1 MAKTLLR
8 SGSLDDF
15 QAVGGGG
22 QTVFHSALQVRETLR
37 LRKQYALADCLAVPQ
52 LNDEG
57 DRVDWY
63 SPVAGEVIGWKAAD
77 ETQRTRALHY
87 LEGLQDSARTLS
99 KKCLQSEKTAQQ
111 LFGALLEKS
120 LQFPGENHLFL
131 VEGKP
136 VISFWGFVNLNEGA
150 REDVLDCLR
159 YVEPELP
166 EEPLIVEIPQVEE
179 TDVPAVTF
187 SEADAPLLSPQEPL
201 LHAYALPDE
210 TDEAANDE
218 PAAVKET
225 VVAEAVAMKT
235 RRSRWVWA
243 APLAA
248 AVAAVAIAVPLMIP
262 STQAESEPVLQTAAA
277 PAAEPVVVKAPE
289 MPVLVT
295 ALPLHQ
301 ASVKPEPVVKP
312 EEKPPVIAAIPKD
325 ALVMDADQMRV
336 GTTRFLNGNWRVQMD
351 INDAHSGKAPNL
363 RYQIQNNKGTARVV
377 RDGNIVCK
385 ATIFSGLHQN
395 GELMIK
401 SRGNAQCSDGA
412 RYPLPEI
419 SCKPGNSNVA
429 ICTARFDAK
438 TVVPLTF
445 KKTGA

>member
-37 LRKQYALADCLAVPQ
+37 LRKQYALVDCLAVPQ

-63 SPVAGEVIGWKAAD
+63 SPIAGEVVGWKAAD
-77 ETQRTRALHY
+77 ETLRTRALHY
-87 LEGLQDSARTLS
+87 LEGLQESARTLS

-131 VEGKP
+131 VDGKP

-150 REDVLDCLR
+150 REDALDCLR

-166 EEPLIVEIPQVEE
+166 EEPVIIELPEVEE
-179 TDVPAVTF
+179 PEVPAVTF
-187 SEADAPLLSPQEPL
+187 SEADMPLIGVNEPL
-201 LHAYALPDE
+201 INAYTLPEDDAIE
-210 TDEAANDE
+210 EEKA
-218 PAAVKET
+218 PVET
-225 VVAEAVAMKT
+225 VMAKPLAVKT
-235 RRSRWVWA
+235 RRSRWVWGV
-243 APLAA
+243 PLAA

-262 STQAESEPVLQTAAA
+262 ATQAESEPVTETVATPA
-277 PAAEPVVVKAPE
+277 PAVLKASD
-289 MPVLVT
+289 MPVLVS

-301 ASVKPEPVVKP
+301 ASIKPEPIAQQ
-312 EEKPPVIAAIPKD
+312 EEKPLVIAAIPKD
-325 ALVMDADQMRV
+325 AMVMDADQMRV
-336 GTTRFLNGNWRVQMD
+336 GTTRFLNGSWRVQMD
-351 INDAHSGKAPNL
+351 ISDAHSGKAPSL

-377 RDGNIVCK
+377 RDGSIVCK
-385 ATIFSGLHQN
+385 AAIFSGLHQN

-429 ICTARFDAK
+429 VCTARFDAK

>member
-37 LRKQYALADCLAVPQ
+37 LRKQLALADCLAIPQ

-63 SPVAGEVIGWKAAD
+63 SPVDGEIIGWKAAD
-77 ETQRTRALHY
+77 EAERTRALQY
-87 LEGLQDSARTLS
+87 LESLQESARALS
-99 KKCLQSEKTAQQ
+99 KKCLQSDKTAQQ

-131 VEGKP
+131 VAGKP
-136 VISFWGFVNLNEGA
+136 VISFWGFVNLNESA
-150 REDVLDCLR
+150 REDALDCLR
-159 YVEPELP
+159 YVEPEIIVEEEPVITEVPEVEEP
-166 EEPLIVEIPQVEE
+166 EEVL
-179 TDVPAVTF
+179 VTF
-187 SEADAPLLSPQEPL
+187 SEADAPLISANEPL
-201 LHAYALPDE
+201 INAYTLPVE
-210 TDEAANDE
+210 EAE
-218 PAAVKET
+218 EPHTPAA
-225 VVAEAVAMKT
+225 AVISVPKT
-235 RRSRWVWA
+235 RRPRWVWGL
-243 APLAA
+243 PLAA

-262 STQAESEPVLQTAAA
+262 TTQAESEPVAQVEPAPVPA
-277 PAAEPVVVKAPE
+277 PAMPKAPD
-289 MPVLVT
+289 MPMLISD
-295 ALPLHQ
+295 LPLHQ
-301 ASVKPEPVVKP
+301 ASVKPEPVVEP
-312 EEKPPVIAAIPKD
+312 EEKPVVIAVIPKD
-325 ALVMDADQMRV
+325 AMVMDADQLRA
-336 GTTRFLNGNWRVQMD
+336 GTTRFLNGTWRVQMD
-351 INDAHSGKAPNL
+351 VSDAHSGKAPSL

-377 RDGNIVCK
+377 REGSIVCK
-385 ATIFSGLHQN
+385 AAVFSGLHQN

-429 ICTARFDAK
+429 VCTARFDAK

>member
-37 LRKQYALADCLAVPQ
+37 LRKQNALVDCLAIPQ

-63 SPVAGEVIGWKAAD
+63 SPIDGTAMSWKAAD
-77 ETQRTRALHY
+77 ETSRTRALHY
-87 LEGLQDSARTLS
+87 LEGLQESARTLS
-99 KKCLQSEKTAQQ
+99 KKCLQSDKTAQQ
-111 LFGALLEKS
+111 LFGALLDKS

-131 VEGKP
+131 VDGKP

-150 REDVLDCLR
+150 REDVFDCLR
-159 YVEPELP
+159 YVEPEQPQAPTIDEVPLVEDP
-166 EEPLIVEIPQVEE
+166 E
-179 TDVPAVTF
+179 PAVVTF
-187 SEADAPLLSPQEPL
+187 SEADAPLISANEPL
-201 LHAYALPDE
+201 MTAYTLPVE
-210 TDEAANDE
+210 KPEE
-218 PAAVKET
+218 PQAPAEPMIPMIPMT
-225 VVAEAVAMKT
+225 VART
-235 RRSRWVWA
+235 RRPRWLWGL
-243 APLAA
+243 PIAA
-248 AVAAVAIAVPLMIP
+248 AVAAVAIAVPMMIP
-262 STQAESEPVLQTAAA
+262 TTQAESEPVVQTADA
-277 PAAEPVVVKAPE
+277 PALPQTPA
-289 MPVLVT
+289 MPVLIT
-295 ALPLHQ
+295 DLPLHQ
-301 ASVKPEPVVKP
+301 ASVKAEPVVKE
-312 EEKPPVIAAIPKD
+312 EEKPVVIAVIPKD
-325 ALVMDADQMRV
+325 VLVMDADQMRA
-336 GTTRFLNGNWRVQMD
+336 GTTRFLNGNWRAQMD
-351 INDAHSGKAPNL
+351 ISDAHTGKAPSL
-363 RYQIQNNKGTARVV
+363 RYQIQNNKGAV
-377 RDGNIVCK
+377 RLVREGNIVCK
-385 ATIFSGLHQN
+385 AAVFSGLHQN

-429 ICTARFDAK
+429 VCTARFDAR

>member
-37 LRKQYALADCLAVPQ
+37 LRKQYALVDCLAVPQ

-63 SPVAGEVIGWKAAD
+63 SPIAGEVVGWKAAD
-77 ETQRTRALHY
+77 ETLRTRALHY
-87 LEGLQDSARTLS
+87 LEGLQESARTLS

-131 VEGKP
+131 VDGKP

-150 REDVLDCLR
+150 REDALDCLR

-166 EEPLIVEIPQVEE
+166 EEPVIIELPEVEE
-179 TDVPAVTF
+179 PEIPAVTF
-187 SEADAPLLSPQEPL
+187 SEADMPLIGTNEPL
-201 LHAYALPDE
+201 INAYTLPQDDAIE
-210 TDEAANDE
+210 EEKA
-218 PAAVKET
+218 PAET
-225 VVAEAVAMKT
+225 VIAQPLAVKT
-235 RRSRWVWA
+235 RRSRWVWG

-262 STQAESEPVLQTAAA
+262 ATQAESEPVTETVAT
-277 PAAEPVVVKAPE
+277 PAPVVLKAPE
-289 MPVLVT
+289 MPVLVS

-301 ASVKPEPVVKP
+301 ASIKPEPIAQP
-312 EEKPPVIAAIPKD
+312 EEKPLVIAAIPKD
-325 ALVMDADQMRV
+325 AMVMDADQMRV
-336 GTTRFLNGNWRVQMD
+336 GTTRFLNGSWRVQMD
-351 INDAHSGKAPNL
+351 ISDAHSGKAPSL

-385 ATIFSGLHQN
+385 AAIFSGLHQN

-429 ICTARFDAK
+429 VCTARFDAK

>member
-37 LRKQYALADCLAVPQ
+37 LRKQYALVDCLAVPQ

-63 SPVAGEVIGWKAAD
+63 SPIAGEVVGWKAAD
-77 ETQRTRALHY
+77 ETLRTRALHY
-87 LEGLQDSARTLS
+87 LEGLQESARTLS

-131 VEGKP
+131 VDGKP

-150 REDVLDCLR
+150 REDALDCLR

-166 EEPLIVEIPQVEE
+166 EEPVIIELPEVEE
-179 TDVPAVTF
+179 PEVPAVTF
-187 SEADAPLLSPQEPL
+187 SEADMPLIGTNEPL
-201 LHAYALPDE
+201 INAYTLPEDDAIE
-210 TDEAANDE
+210 EEKA
-218 PAAVKET
+218 PVET
-225 VVAEAVAMKT
+225 VMAKPLAVKT
-235 RRSRWVWA
+235 RRSRWVWGV
-243 APLAA
+243 PLAA

-262 STQAESEPVLQTAAA
+262 ATQAESEPVTETVAT
-277 PAAEPVVVKAPE
+277 PAPVVLKAPD
-289 MPVLVT
+289 MPVLVS

-301 ASVKPEPVVKP
+301 ASIKPEPIAQQ
-312 EEKPPVIAAIPKD
+312 EEKPLVIAAIPKD
-325 ALVMDADQMRV
+325 AMVMDADQMRV
-336 GTTRFLNGNWRVQMD
+336 GTTRFLNGSWRVQMD
-351 INDAHSGKAPNL
+351 ISDAHSGKAPNL

-377 RDGNIVCK
+377 RDGSIVCK
-385 ATIFSGLHQN
+385 AAIFSGLHQN

-429 ICTARFDAK
+429 VCTARFDAK

>member
-37 LRKQYALADCLAVPQ
+37 LRKQNALVDCLAIPQ

-63 SPVAGEVIGWKAAD
+63 SPIDGTAMSWKAAD
-77 ETQRTRALHY
+77 ETSRTRALHY
-87 LEGLQDSARTLS
+87 LEGLQESARTLS
-99 KKCLQSEKTAQQ
+99 KKCLQSDKTAQQ
-111 LFGALLEKS
+111 LFGALLDKS

-131 VEGKP
+131 VDGKP

-150 REDVLDCLR
+150 REDVFDCLR
-159 YVEPELP
+159 YVEPEQPQAPTIDEVPLVEDP
-166 EEPLIVEIPQVEE
+166 E
-179 TDVPAVTF
+179 PAVVTF
-187 SEADAPLLSPQEPL
+187 SEADAPLISANEPL
-201 LHAYALPDE
+201 MTAYTLPVE
-210 TDEAANDE
+210 KPEE
-218 PAAVKET
+218 PQAPAEPMIPMT
-225 VVAEAVAMKT
+225 VART
-235 RRSRWVWA
+235 RRPRWLWGL
-243 APLAA
+243 PIAA
-248 AVAAVAIAVPLMIP
+248 AVAAVAIAVPMMIP
-262 STQAESEPVLQTAAA
+262 TTQAESEPVVQTADAPTLPQA
-277 PAAEPVVVKAPE
+277 PA
-289 MPVLVT
+289 MPVLIT
-295 ALPLHQ
+295 DLPLHQ
-301 ASVKPEPVVKP
+301 ASVKAEPVVKE
-312 EEKPPVIAAIPKD
+312 EEKPVVIAVIPKD
-325 ALVMDADQMRV
+325 ALVMDADQMRA
-336 GTTRFLNGNWRVQMD
+336 GTTRFLNGNWRAQMD
-351 INDAHSGKAPNL
+351 ISDAHTGKAPSL
-363 RYQIQNNKGTARVV
+363 RYQIQNNKGAV
-377 RDGNIVCK
+377 RLVREGNIVCK
-385 ATIFSGLHQN
+385 AAVFSGLHQN

-429 ICTARFDAK
+429 VCTARFDAR

>member
-37 LRKQYALADCLAVPQ
+37 LRKQNALVDCLAIPQ

-63 SPVAGEVIGWKAAD
+63 SPIDGTAMSWKAAD
-77 ETQRTRALHY
+77 ETSRTRALHY
-87 LEGLQDSARTLS
+87 LEGLQESARTLS
-99 KKCLQSEKTAQQ
+99 KKCLQSDKTAQQ
-111 LFGALLEKS
+111 LFGALLDKS

-131 VEGKP
+131 VDGKP

-150 REDVLDCLR
+150 REDVFDCLR
-159 YVEPELP
+159 YVEPEQPQAPTIDEVPLV
-166 EEPLIVEIPQVEE
+166 EEPE
-179 TDVPAVTF
+179 PAVVTF
-187 SEADAPLLSPQEPL
+187 SEADAPLISANEPL
-201 LHAYALPDE
+201 INAYTLPVE
-210 TDEAANDE
+210 E
-218 PAAVKET
+218 PEEPQAPAEPMIPMT
-225 VVAEAVAMKT
+225 VART
-235 RRSRWVWA
+235 RRPRWLWGL
-243 APLAA
+243 PIAA
-248 AVAAVAIAVPLMIP
+248 AVAAVAIAVPMMIP
-262 STQAESEPVLQTAAA
+262 TTQAESEPIVQTTDA
-277 PAAEPVVVKAPE
+277 PALPQAPA
-289 MPVLVT
+289 MPVLIT
-295 ALPLHQ
+295 DLPLHQ
-301 ASVKPEPVVKP
+301 ASVKAEPVVKE
-312 EEKPPVIAAIPKD
+312 EEKPVVIAVIPKD
-325 ALVMDADQMRV
+325 ALVMDADQMRA
-336 GTTRFLNGNWRVQMD
+336 GTTRFLNGNWRAQMD
-351 INDAHSGKAPNL
+351 ISDAHTGKAPSL
-363 RYQIQNNKGTARVV
+363 RYQIQNNKGAV
-377 RDGNIVCK
+377 RLVREGNIVCK
-385 ATIFSGLHQN
+385 AAVFSGLHQN

-429 ICTARFDAK
+429 VCTARFDAR

>member
-37 LRKQYALADCLAVPQ
+37 LRKQYALVDCLAVPQ

-63 SPVAGEVIGWKAAD
+63 SPIAGEVVGWKAAD
-77 ETQRTRALHY
+77 ETLRTRALHY
-87 LEGLQDSARTLS
+87 LEGLQESARTLS

-131 VEGKP
+131 VDGKP

-150 REDVLDCLR
+150 REDALDCLR

-166 EEPLIVEIPQVEE
+166 EEPVIIELPEVEE
-179 TDVPAVTF
+179 PETPAVTF
-187 SEADAPLLSPQEPL
+187 SEADMPLIGVNEPL
-201 LHAYALPDE
+201 INAYTLPADDAIE
-210 TDEAANDE
+210 EEKA
-218 PAAVKET
+218 PVET
-225 VVAEAVAMKT
+225 VMAKPLAVKT
-235 RRSRWVWA
+235 RRSRWVWGV
-243 APLAA
+243 PLAA

-262 STQAESEPVLQTAAA
+262 ATQAESEPVTETVAT
-277 PAAEPVVVKAPE
+277 PAPVVLKAPD
-289 MPVLVT
+289 MPVLVS

-301 ASVKPEPVVKP
+301 ASIKPEPIAQQ
-312 EEKPPVIAAIPKD
+312 EEKPLVIAAIPKD
-325 ALVMDADQMRV
+325 AMVMDADQMRV
-336 GTTRFLNGNWRVQMD
+336 GTTRFLNGSWRVQMD
-351 INDAHSGKAPNL
+351 ISDAHSGKAPSL

-377 RDGNIVCK
+377 RDGSIVCK
-385 ATIFSGLHQN
+385 AAIFSGLHQN

-429 ICTARFDAK
+429 VCTARFDAK

>member
-37 LRKQYALADCLAVPQ
+37 LRKQYTLADCLAIPQ

-63 SPVAGEVIGWKAAD
+63 SPVAGDVIGWKAAD

-87 LEGLQDSARTLS
+87 LEGLQESARTLS

-120 LQFPGENHLFL
+120 LQFPGENHIFL
-131 VEGKP
+131 VDGKP
-136 VISFWGFVNLNEGA
+136 VMSFWGFVNLNEGA
-150 REDVLDCLR
+150 REDTLDCLR

-166 EEPLIVEIPQVEE
+166 EEPVISEIPEVDAPE
-179 TDVPAVTF
+179 VPAVTF
-187 SEADAPLLSPQEPL
+187 SEADAPLLSANEPL
-201 LHAYALPDE
+201 INAYTLPDE
-210 TDEAANDE
+210 SQDAKPAPVEA
-218 PAAVKET
+218 VVVET
-225 VVAEAVAMKT
+225 VAPKA

-248 AVAAVAIAVPLMIP
+248 AVAAVAVAVPLMIP
-262 STQAESEPVLQTAAA
+262 ASQAESEPVIESVSTS
-277 PAAEPVVVKAPE
+277 EPVVLKAPD
-289 MPVLVT
+289 MPVLLT

-301 ASVKPEPVVKP
+301 ASVKAEPVAQP

-336 GTTRFLNGNWRVQMD
+336 GTTRFLNGSWRVQMD
-351 INDAHSGKAPNL
+351 ISDAHSGKAPNL

-385 ATIFSGLHQN
+385 AAVFSGLHQN

-419 SCKPGNSNVA
+419 SCKLGNSNVA
-429 ICTARFDAK
+429 VCTARFDAK

>member
-37 LRKQYALADCLAVPQ
+37 LRKQNALVDCLAIPQ

-63 SPVAGEVIGWKAAD
+63 SPIDGAAMSWKAAD
-77 ETQRTRALHY
+77 ETSRTRALHY
-87 LEGLQDSARTLS
+87 LEGLQESARTLS
-99 KKCLQSEKTAQQ
+99 KKCLQSDKTAQQ
-111 LFGALLEKS
+111 LFGALLDKS

-131 VEGKP
+131 VDGKP

-150 REDVLDCLR
+150 REDVFDCLR
-159 YVEPELP
+159 YVEPEQPQAPTIDEVPLV
-166 EEPLIVEIPQVEE
+166 EEPE
-179 TDVPAVTF
+179 PAVVTF
-187 SEADAPLLSPQEPL
+187 SEADAPLISANEPL
-201 LHAYALPDE
+201 INAYTLPVE
-210 TDEAANDE
+210 E
-218 PAAVKET
+218 PEEPQAPAEPMIPMT
-225 VVAEAVAMKT
+225 VART
-235 RRSRWVWA
+235 RRPRWLWGL
-243 APLAA
+243 PIAA
-248 AVAAVAIAVPLMIP
+248 AVAAVAIAVPMMIP
-262 STQAESEPVLQTAAA
+262 TTQAESEPVVQTADA
-277 PAAEPVVVKAPE
+277 PALPQTPA
-289 MPVLVT
+289 MPVLIT
-295 ALPLHQ
+295 DLPLHQ
-301 ASVKPEPVVKP
+301 ASVKAEPVVKE
-312 EEKPPVIAAIPKD
+312 EEKPVVIAVIPKD
-325 ALVMDADQMRV
+325 ALVMDADQMRA
-336 GTTRFLNGNWRVQMD
+336 GTTRFLNGNWRAQMD
-351 INDAHSGKAPNL
+351 ISDAHTGKAPSL
-363 RYQIQNNKGTARVV
+363 RYQIQNNKGAV
-377 RDGNIVCK
+377 RLVREGNIVCK
-385 ATIFSGLHQN
+385 AAVFSGLHQN

-429 ICTARFDAK
+429 VCTARFDAR

>member
-37 LRKQYALADCLAVPQ
+37 LRKQYALVDCLAVPQ

-63 SPVAGEVIGWKAAD
+63 SPIAGEVVGWKAAD
-77 ETQRTRALHY
+77 ETLRTRALHY
-87 LEGLQDSARTLS
+87 LEGLQESARTLS

-131 VEGKP
+131 VDGKP

-150 REDVLDCLR
+150 REDALDCLR

-166 EEPLIVEIPQVEE
+166 EEPVIIELPEVEE
-179 TDVPAVTF
+179 PETPAVTF
-187 SEADAPLLSPQEPL
+187 SEADMPLIGTNEPL
-201 LHAYALPDE
+201 INAYTLPEDDAIE
-210 TDEAANDE
+210 EEKA
-218 PAAVKET
+218 PAET
-225 VVAEAVAMKT
+225 VIAQPLAVKT
-235 RRSRWVWA
+235 RRSRWVWG

-262 STQAESEPVLQTAAA
+262 ATQAESEPVTETVAT
-277 PAAEPVVVKAPE
+277 PAPVVLKAPD
-289 MPVLVT
+289 MPVLVS

-301 ASVKPEPVVKP
+301 ASIKPEPIAQQ
-312 EEKPPVIAAIPKD
+312 EEKPLVIAAIPKD
-325 ALVMDADQMRV
+325 AMVMDADQMRV
-336 GTTRFLNGNWRVQMD
+336 GTTRFLNGSWRVQMD
-351 INDAHSGKAPNL
+351 ISDAHSGKAPSL

-377 RDGNIVCK
+377 RDGSIVCK
-385 ATIFSGLHQN
+385 AAIFSGLHQN

-429 ICTARFDAK
+429 VCTARFDAK

>member
-1 MAKTLLR
+1 VAKTLLR

-37 LRKQYALADCLAVPQ
+37 LRKQYALVDCLAVPQ

-63 SPVAGEVIGWKAAD
+63 SPIAGEVVGWKAAD
-77 ETQRTRALHY
+77 ETLRTRALHY
-87 LEGLQDSARTLS
+87 LEGLQESARTLS

-131 VEGKP
+131 VDGKP

-150 REDVLDCLR
+150 REDALDCLR

-166 EEPLIVEIPQVEE
+166 EEPVIIELPEVEE
-179 TDVPAVTF
+179 PEVPAVTF
-187 SEADAPLLSPQEPL
+187 SEADMPLIGVNEPL
-201 LHAYALPDE
+201 INAYTLPADDAIE
-210 TDEAANDE
+210 EEKA
-218 PAAVKET
+218 PVET
-225 VVAEAVAMKT
+225 VMAKPLAVKT
-235 RRSRWVWA
+235 RRSRWVWGV
-243 APLAA
+243 PLAA

-262 STQAESEPVLQTAAA
+262 ATQAESEPVTETVAT
-277 PAAEPVVVKAPE
+277 PAPVVLKAPD
-289 MPVLVT
+289 MPVLVS

-301 ASVKPEPVVKP
+301 ASIKPEPIAQQ
-312 EEKPPVIAAIPKD
+312 EEKPLVIAAIPKD
-325 ALVMDADQMRV
+325 AMVMDADQMRV
-336 GTTRFLNGNWRVQMD
+336 GTTRFLNGSWRVQMD
-351 INDAHSGKAPNL
+351 ISDAHSGKAPSL

-377 RDGNIVCK
+377 RDGSIVCK
-385 ATIFSGLHQN
+385 AAIFSGLHQN

-429 ICTARFDAK
+429 VCTARFDAK

>member
-37 LRKQYALADCLAVPQ
+37 LRKQNALVDCLAIPQ

-63 SPVAGEVIGWKAAD
+63 SPIDGTAMSWKAAD
-77 ETQRTRALHY
+77 ETSRTRALHY
-87 LEGLQDSARTLS
+87 LEGLQESARTLS
-99 KKCLQSEKTAQQ
+99 KKCLQSDKTAQQ
-111 LFGALLEKS
+111 LFGALLDKS

-131 VEGKP
+131 VDGKP

-150 REDVLDCLR
+150 REDVFDCLR
-159 YVEPELP
+159 YVEPEQPQAPTIDEVPLV
-166 EEPLIVEIPQVEE
+166 EEPE
-179 TDVPAVTF
+179 PAVVTF
-187 SEADAPLLSPQEPL
+187 SEADAPLISANEPL
-201 LHAYALPDE
+201 INAYTLPVE
-210 TDEAANDE
+210 E
-218 PAAVKET
+218 PEEPQVPAEPMIPMT
-225 VVAEAVAMKT
+225 VART
-235 RRSRWVWA
+235 RRPRWLWGL
-243 APLAA
+243 PIAA
-248 AVAAVAIAVPLMIP
+248 AVAAVAIAVPMMIP
-262 STQAESEPVLQTAAA
+262 TTQAESEPVVQTADA
-277 PAAEPVVVKAPE
+277 PALPQAPA
-289 MPVLVT
+289 MPVLIT
-295 ALPLHQ
+295 DLPLHQ
-301 ASVKPEPVVKP
+301 ASVKAEPVVKE
-312 EEKPPVIAAIPKD
+312 EEKPVVIAVIPKD
-325 ALVMDADQMRV
+325 ALVMDADQMRA
-336 GTTRFLNGNWRVQMD
+336 GTTRFLNGNWRAQMD
-351 INDAHSGKAPNL
+351 ISDAHTGKAPSL
-363 RYQIQNNKGTARVV
+363 RYQIQNNKGAV
-377 RDGNIVCK
+377 RLVREGNIVCK
-385 ATIFSGLHQN
+385 AAVFSGLHQN

-429 ICTARFDAK
+429 VCTARFDAR

>member
-37 LRKQYALADCLAVPQ
+37 LRKQYALVDCLAVPQ

-63 SPVAGEVIGWKAAD
+63 SPIAGEVVGWKAAD
-77 ETQRTRALHY
+77 ETLRTRALHY
-87 LEGLQDSARTLS
+87 LEGLQESARTLS

-131 VEGKP
+131 VDGKP

-150 REDVLDCLR
+150 REDALDCLR

-166 EEPLIVEIPQVEE
+166 EEPVIIELPEVEE
-179 TDVPAVTF
+179 PETPAVTF
-187 SEADAPLLSPQEPL
+187 SEADMPLIGTNEPL
-201 LHAYALPDE
+201 INAYTLPEDDAIE
-210 TDEAANDE
+210 EEKA
-218 PAAVKET
+218 PAET
-225 VVAEAVAMKT
+225 VIAQPLAVKT
-235 RRSRWVWA
+235 RRSRWVWG

-262 STQAESEPVLQTAAA
+262 ATQAESEPVTETVATPA
-277 PAAEPVVVKAPE
+277 PAVLKASD
-289 MPVLVT
+289 MPVLVS

-301 ASVKPEPVVKP
+301 ASIKPEPIAQQ
-312 EEKPPVIAAIPKD
+312 EEKPLVIAAIPKD
-325 ALVMDADQMRV
+325 AMVMDADQMRV
-336 GTTRFLNGNWRVQMD
+336 GTTRFLNGSWRVQMD
-351 INDAHSGKAPNL
+351 ISDAHSGKAPSL

-377 RDGNIVCK
+377 RDGSIVCK
-385 ATIFSGLHQN
+385 AAIFSGLHQN

-429 ICTARFDAK
+429 VCTARFDAK

>member
-37 LRKQYALADCLAVPQ
+37 LRKQYALVDCLAVPQ

-63 SPVAGEVIGWKAAD
+63 SPIAGEVVGWKAAD
-77 ETQRTRALHY
+77 ETLRTRALHY
-87 LEGLQDSARTLS
+87 LEGLQESARTLS

-131 VEGKP
+131 IDGKP

-150 REDVLDCLR
+150 REDALDCLR

-166 EEPLIVEIPQVEE
+166 EEPVIIELPEVEE
-179 TDVPAVTF
+179 PEVPAVTF
-187 SEADAPLLSPQEPL
+187 SEADMPLIGTNEPL
-201 LHAYALPDE
+201 INAYTLPEDDAIE
-210 TDEAANDE
+210 EEKA
-218 PAAVKET
+218 PVET
-225 VVAEAVAMKT
+225 VMAKPLAVKT
-235 RRSRWVWA
+235 RRSRWVWGV
-243 APLAA
+243 PLAA

-262 STQAESEPVLQTAAA
+262 ATQAESEPVTETVAT
-277 PAAEPVVVKAPE
+277 PAPVVLKAPD
-289 MPVLVT
+289 MPVLVS

-301 ASVKPEPVVKP
+301 ASIKPEPIAQQ
-312 EEKPPVIAAIPKD
+312 EEKPLVIAAIPKD
-325 ALVMDADQMRV
+325 AMVMDADQMRV
-336 GTTRFLNGNWRVQMD
+336 GTTRFLNGSWRVQMD
-351 INDAHSGKAPNL
+351 ISDAHSGKAPSL

-377 RDGNIVCK
+377 RDGSIVCK
-385 ATIFSGLHQN
+385 AAIFSGLHQN

-429 ICTARFDAK
+429 VCTARFDAK

>member
-37 LRKQYALADCLAVPQ
+37 LRKQYALVDCLAVPQ

-63 SPVAGEVIGWKAAD
+63 SPIAGEVVGWKAAD
-77 ETQRTRALHY
+77 ETLRTRALHY
-87 LEGLQDSARTLS
+87 LEGLQESARTLS

-131 VEGKP
+131 VDGKP

-150 REDVLDCLR
+150 REDALDCLR

-166 EEPLIVEIPQVEE
+166 EEPVIIELPEVEE
-179 TDVPAVTF
+179 PEVPAVTF
-187 SEADAPLLSPQEPL
+187 SEADVPLLGANEPL
-201 LHAYALPDE
+201 INAYTQPLDDAIE
-210 TDEAANDE
+210 EEKA
-218 PAAVKET
+218 PAET
-225 VVAEAVAMKT
+225 VIAQPLAVKT
-235 RRSRWVWA
+235 RRPRWVWG

-262 STQAESEPVLQTAAA
+262 TTQAESEPVTETVATPA
-277 PAAEPVVVKAPE
+277 PIVLKAPE
-289 MPVLVT
+289 MPVLVS

-301 ASVKPEPVVKP
+301 ASIKPEPIAQP
-312 EEKPPVIAAIPKD
+312 EEKPLVIAAIPKD
-325 ALVMDADQMRV
+325 AMVMDADQMRV
-336 GTTRFLNGNWRVQMD
+336 GTTRFLNGSWRVQMD
-351 INDAHSGKAPNL
+351 ISDAHSGKAPSL

-385 ATIFSGLHQN
+385 AAIFSGLHQN

-429 ICTARFDAK
+429 VCTARFDAK

>member
-37 LRKQYALADCLAVPQ
+37 LRKQLALADCLAIPQ

-63 SPVAGEVIGWKAAD
+63 SPVDGEIIGWKAAD

-87 LEGLQDSARTLS
+87 LEGLQESARALS

-131 VEGKP
+131 VDGKP

-150 REDVLDCLR
+150 REDALDCLR
-159 YVEPELP
+159 YVEPEIIE
-166 EEPLIVEIPQVEE
+166 EEPVIDEVPEVEE
-179 TDVPAVTF
+179 PEPAIVTF
-187 SEADAPLLSPQEPL
+187 SEADAPLISANEPL
-201 LHAYALPDE
+201 INAYTLPVE
-210 TDEAANDE
+210 EAEDPPQA
-218 PAAVKET
+218 PAPVTAAVAPK
-225 VVAEAVAMKT
+225 A
-235 RRSRWVWA
+235 RRPRWVWGL
-243 APLAA
+243 PLAA

-262 STQAESEPVLQTAAA
+262 STQAESEPVTQAA
-277 PAAEPVVVKAPE
+277 PAPAPVVLKGPA
-289 MPVLVT
+289 MPVLISD
-295 ALPLHQ
+295 LPLHQ
-301 ASVKPEPVVKP
+301 ASVKVEPVVET
-312 EEKPPVIAAIPKD
+312 EEKPVVIAVIPKD
-325 ALVMDADQMRV
+325 AMVMDADQLRA
-336 GTTRFLNGNWRVQMD
+336 GTTRFLNGTWRAQMD
-351 INDAHSGKAPNL
+351 VSDAHSGKAPSL

-377 RDGNIVCK
+377 REGSIVCK
-385 ATIFSGLHQN
+385 AAVFSGLHQN

-429 ICTARFDAK
+429 VCTARFDAK

>member
-37 LRKQYALADCLAVPQ
+37 LRKQNALVDCLAIPQ
-52 LNDEG
+52 LNDDG

-63 SPVAGEVIGWKAAD
+63 SPIEGTAMSWKAAD
-77 ETQRTRALHY
+77 ETSRTRALHY
-87 LEGLQDSARTLS
+87 LEGLQESARTLS
-99 KKCLQSEKTAQQ
+99 KKCLQSDKTAQQ

-131 VEGKP
+131 VDGKP

-150 REDVLDCLR
+150 REDVFDCLR
-159 YVEPELP
+159 YVEPEPPEAPTIDEVPLV
-166 EEPLIVEIPQVEE
+166 EEPE
-179 TDVPAVTF
+179 PAVVTF
-187 SEADAPLLSPQEPL
+187 SEADAPLISVNEPL
-201 LHAYALPDE
+201 INAYTLPVE
-210 TDEAANDE
+210 E
-218 PAAVKET
+218 PEEPQAPAEPMIPMT
-225 VVAEAVAMKT
+225 VTKT
-235 RRSRWVWA
+235 RRPRWLWGLPIA
-243 APLAA
+243 AT
-248 AVAAVAIAVPLMIP
+248 VAAVAVAVPMMIP
-262 STQAESEPVLQTAAA
+262 TTQAESEPVAQTADA
-277 PAAEPVVVKAPE
+277 PALPQAPA
-289 MPVLVT
+289 MPVLIT
-295 ALPLHQ
+295 DLPLHQ
-301 ASVKPEPVVKP
+301 ASVKAEPVVKE
-312 EEKPPVIAAIPKD
+312 EEKPVVIAVIPKD
-325 ALVMDADQMRV
+325 ALVMDADQMRA
-336 GTTRFLNGNWRVQMD
+336 GTTRFLNGNWRAQMD
-351 INDAHSGKAPNL
+351 ISDAHTGKAPSL
-363 RYQIQNNKGTARVV
+363 RYQIQNNKGAV
-377 RDGNIVCK
+377 RLVREGNIVCK
-385 ATIFSGLHQN
+385 AAVFSGLHQN

-429 ICTARFDAK
+429 VCTARFDAR

>member
-37 LRKQYALADCLAVPQ
+37 LRKQYALVDCLAVPQ

-63 SPVAGEVIGWKAAD
+63 SPIAGEVVGWKAAD
-77 ETQRTRALHY
+77 ETLRTRALHY
-87 LEGLQDSARTLS
+87 LEGLQESARTLS

-131 VEGKP
+131 IDGKP

-150 REDVLDCLR
+150 REDALDCLR

-166 EEPLIVEIPQVEE
+166 EEPVIIELPEVEE
-179 TDVPAVTF
+179 PEVPAVTF
-187 SEADAPLLSPQEPL
+187 SEADMPLIGANEPL
-201 LHAYALPDE
+201 INAYTLPEDDAIE
-210 TDEAANDE
+210 EEKA
-218 PAAVKET
+218 PVET
-225 VVAEAVAMKT
+225 VMAKPLAVKT
-235 RRSRWVWA
+235 RRSRWVWGV
-243 APLAA
+243 PLAA

-262 STQAESEPVLQTAAA
+262 ATQAESEPVTETVAT
-277 PAAEPVVVKAPE
+277 PAPVVLKAPD
-289 MPVLVT
+289 MPVLVS

-301 ASVKPEPVVKP
+301 ASIKPEPIAQQ
-312 EEKPPVIAAIPKD
+312 EEKPLVIAAIPKD
-325 ALVMDADQMRV
+325 AMVMDADQMRV
-336 GTTRFLNGNWRVQMD
+336 GTTRFLNGSWRVQMD
-351 INDAHSGKAPNL
+351 ISDAHSGKAPSL

-377 RDGNIVCK
+377 RDGSIVCK
-385 ATIFSGLHQN
+385 AAIFSGLHQN

-429 ICTARFDAK
+429 VCTARFDAK

>member
-37 LRKQYALADCLAVPQ
+37 LRKQYALVDCLAVPQ

-63 SPVAGEVIGWKAAD
+63 SPIAGEVVGWKAAD
-77 ETQRTRALHY
+77 ETLRTRALHY
-87 LEGLQDSARTLS
+87 LEGLQESARTLS

-131 VEGKP
+131 VDGKP

-150 REDVLDCLR
+150 REDALDCLR

-166 EEPLIVEIPQVEE
+166 EEPVIIELPEVEE
-179 TDVPAVTF
+179 PETPAVTF
-187 SEADAPLLSPQEPL
+187 SEADMPLIGTNEPL
-201 LHAYALPDE
+201 INAYTLPEDDAIE
-210 TDEAANDE
+210 EEKA
-218 PAAVKET
+218 PVET
-225 VVAEAVAMKT
+225 VMAKPLAVKT
-235 RRSRWVWA
+235 RRSRWVWGV
-243 APLAA
+243 PLAA

-262 STQAESEPVLQTAAA
+262 TTQAESEPVTETVAT
-277 PAAEPVVVKAPE
+277 PAPVVLKAPD
-289 MPVLVT
+289 MPVLVS

-301 ASVKPEPVVKP
+301 ASIKPEPIAQQ
-312 EEKPPVIAAIPKD
+312 EEKPLVIAAIPKD
-325 ALVMDADQMRV
+325 AMVMDADQMRV
-336 GTTRFLNGNWRVQMD
+336 GTTRFLNGSWRVQMD
-351 INDAHSGKAPNL
+351 ISDAHSGKAPSL

-377 RDGNIVCK
+377 RDGSIVCK
-385 ATIFSGLHQN
+385 AAIFSGLHQN

-429 ICTARFDAK
+429 VCTARFDAK

>member
-37 LRKQYALADCLAVPQ
+37 LRKQNALVDCLAIPQ

-63 SPVAGEVIGWKAAD
+63 SPIDGTAMSWKAAD
-77 ETQRTRALHY
+77 ETSRTRALHY
-87 LEGLQDSARTLS
+87 LEGLQESARTLS
-99 KKCLQSEKTAQQ
+99 KKCLQSDKTAQQ
-111 LFGALLEKS
+111 LFGALLDKS

-131 VEGKP
+131 VDGKP

-150 REDVLDCLR
+150 REDVFDCLR
-159 YVEPELP
+159 YVEPEQPQAPTIDEVPLV
-166 EEPLIVEIPQVEE
+166 EEPEPTV
-179 TDVPAVTF
+179 VTF
-187 SEADAPLLSPQEPL
+187 SEADAPLISANEPL
-201 LHAYALPDE
+201 MTAYTLPVE
-210 TDEAANDE
+210 E
-218 PAAVKET
+218 PEEPQAPAEPMIPMT
-225 VVAEAVAMKT
+225 VART
-235 RRSRWVWA
+235 RRPRWLWGL
-243 APLAA
+243 PIAA
-248 AVAAVAIAVPLMIP
+248 AVAAVAIAVPMMIP
-262 STQAESEPVLQTAAA
+262 TTQAESEPVVQTADA
-277 PAAEPVVVKAPE
+277 PALPQTPA
-289 MPVLVT
+289 MPVLIT
-295 ALPLHQ
+295 DLPLHQ
-301 ASVKPEPVVKP
+301 ASVKAEPVVKE
-312 EEKPPVIAAIPKD
+312 EEKPVVIAVIPKD
-325 ALVMDADQMRV
+325 VLVMDADQMRA
-336 GTTRFLNGNWRVQMD
+336 GTTRFLNGNWRAQMD
-351 INDAHSGKAPNL
+351 ISDAHTGKAPSL
-363 RYQIQNNKGTARVV
+363 RYQIQNNKGAV
-377 RDGNIVCK
+377 RLVREGNIVCK
-385 ATIFSGLHQN
+385 AAVFSGLHQN

-429 ICTARFDAK
+429 VCTARFDAR

>member
-37 LRKQYALADCLAVPQ
+37 LRKQYALVDCLAVPQ

-63 SPVAGEVIGWKAAD
+63 SPIAGEVVGWKAAD
-77 ETQRTRALHY
+77 ETLRTRALHY
-87 LEGLQDSARTLS
+87 LEGLQESARTLS

-131 VEGKP
+131 VDGKP

-150 REDVLDCLR
+150 REDALDCLR

-166 EEPLIVEIPQVEE
+166 EEPVIIELPEVEE
-179 TDVPAVTF
+179 PEVPAVTF
-187 SEADAPLLSPQEPL
+187 SEADMPLIGVNEPL
-201 LHAYALPDE
+201 INAYTLPADDAIE
-210 TDEAANDE
+210 EEKA
-218 PAAVKET
+218 PVET
-225 VVAEAVAMKT
+225 VMAKPLAVKT
-235 RRSRWVWA
+235 RRSRWVWGV
-243 APLAA
+243 PLAA

-262 STQAESEPVLQTAAA
+262 ATQAESEPVTETVATPA
-277 PAAEPVVVKAPE
+277 PAVLKASD
-289 MPVLVT
+289 MPVLVS

-301 ASVKPEPVVKP
+301 ASIKPEPIAQQ
-312 EEKPPVIAAIPKD
+312 EEKPLVIAAIPKD
-325 ALVMDADQMRV
+325 AMVMDADQMRV
-336 GTTRFLNGNWRVQMD
+336 GTTRFLNGSWRVQMD
-351 INDAHSGKAPNL
+351 ISDAHSGKAPSL

-377 RDGNIVCK
+377 RDGSIVCK
-385 ATIFSGLHQN
+385 AAIFSGLHQN

-429 ICTARFDAK
+429 VCTARFDAK

>member
-37 LRKQYALADCLAVPQ
+37 LRKQNALVDCLAIPQ

-63 SPVAGEVIGWKAAD
+63 SPIDGTAMSWKAAD
-77 ETQRTRALHY
+77 ETSRTRALHY
-87 LEGLQDSARTLS
+87 LEGLQESARTLS
-99 KKCLQSEKTAQQ
+99 KKCLQSDKTAQQ
-111 LFGALLEKS
+111 LFGALLDKS

-131 VEGKP
+131 VDGKP

-150 REDVLDCLR
+150 REDVFDCLR
-159 YVEPELP
+159 YVEPEQPQAPTIDEVPLV
-166 EEPLIVEIPQVEE
+166 EEPE
-179 TDVPAVTF
+179 PAVVTF
-187 SEADAPLLSPQEPL
+187 SEADAPLISANEPL
-201 LHAYALPDE
+201 INAYTLPVE
-210 TDEAANDE
+210 E
-218 PAAVKET
+218 PEEPQAPAEPMIPMT
-225 VVAEAVAMKT
+225 VART
-235 RRSRWVWA
+235 RRPRWMWGL
-243 APLAA
+243 PIAA
-248 AVAAVAIAVPLMIP
+248 AVAAVAIAVPMMIP
-262 STQAESEPVLQTAAA
+262 TTQAESEPVVQTADA
-277 PAAEPVVVKAPE
+277 PALPQTPA
-289 MPVLVT
+289 MPVLIT
-295 ALPLHQ
+295 DLPLHQ
-301 ASVKPEPVVKP
+301 ASVKAEPVVKE
-312 EEKPPVIAAIPKD
+312 EEKPVVIAVIPKD
-325 ALVMDADQMRV
+325 ALVMDADQMRA
-336 GTTRFLNGNWRVQMD
+336 GTTRFLNGNWRAQMD
-351 INDAHSGKAPNL
+351 ISDAHTGKAPSL
-363 RYQIQNNKGTARVV
+363 RYQIQNNKGAV
-377 RDGNIVCK
+377 RLVREGNIVCK
-385 ATIFSGLHQN
+385 AAVFSGLHQN

-429 ICTARFDAK
+429 VCTARFDAR

>member
-37 LRKQYALADCLAVPQ
+37 LRKQLALADCLAIPQ

-63 SPVAGEVIGWKAAD
+63 SPVDGEIIGWKAAD
-77 ETQRTRALHY
+77 EAERTRALHY
-87 LEGLQDSARTLS
+87 LESLQESARALS
-99 KKCLQSEKTAQQ
+99 KKCLQSDKTAQQ

-131 VEGKP
+131 VAGKP
-136 VISFWGFVNLNEGA
+136 VISFWGFVNLNESA
-150 REDVLDCLR
+150 REDALDCLR
-159 YVEPELP
+159 YVEQEIIVEEEPVIADVPEVEAP
-166 EEPLIVEIPQVEE
+166 EEVL
-179 TDVPAVTF
+179 VTF
-187 SEADAPLLSPQEPL
+187 SEADAPLISANEPL
-201 LHAYALPDE
+201 INAYTLPVEDAE
-210 TDEAANDE
+210 EPQAPATPVIAA
-218 PAAVKET
+218 P
-225 VVAEAVAMKT
+225 KT
-235 RRSRWVWA
+235 RRPRWVWGL
-243 APLAA
+243 PLAA

-262 STQAESEPVLQTAAA
+262 TTQAESEPVAQVEPAPVPA
-277 PAAEPVVVKAPE
+277 PA
-289 MPVLVT
+289 MPKTPDMPMLISD
-295 ALPLHQ
+295 LPLHQ
-301 ASVKPEPVVKP
+301 ASVKPEPVVLP
-312 EEKPPVIAAIPKD
+312 EEKPVVIAVIPKD
-325 ALVMDADQMRV
+325 AMVMDADQLRA
-336 GTTRFLNGNWRVQMD
+336 GTTRFLNGTWRAQMD
-351 INDAHSGKAPNL
+351 VSDAHSGKAPSV

-377 RDGNIVCK
+377 REGSIVCK
-385 ATIFSGLHQN
+385 AAVFSGLHQN

-429 ICTARFDAK
+429 VCTARFDAK

>member
-37 LRKQYALADCLAVPQ
+37 LRKQNALVDCLAIPQ

-63 SPVAGEVIGWKAAD
+63 SPIDGTAMSWKAAD
-77 ETQRTRALHY
+77 ETSRTRALHY
-87 LEGLQDSARTLS
+87 LEGLQESARTLS
-99 KKCLQSEKTAQQ
+99 KKCLQSDKTAQQ
-111 LFGALLEKS
+111 LFGALLDKS

-131 VEGKP
+131 VDGKP

-150 REDVLDCLR
+150 REDVFDCLR
-159 YVEPELP
+159 YVEPEQPQMPTIDEVPLV
-166 EEPLIVEIPQVEE
+166 EEPE
-179 TDVPAVTF
+179 PAVVTF
-187 SEADAPLLSPQEPL
+187 SEADAPLISANEPL
-201 LHAYALPDE
+201 INAYTLPVE
-210 TDEAANDE
+210 E
-218 PAAVKET
+218 PEEPQVPAEPMIPMT
-225 VVAEAVAMKT
+225 VART
-235 RRSRWVWA
+235 RRPRWLWGL
-243 APLAA
+243 PIAA
-248 AVAAVAIAVPLMIP
+248 AVAAVAIAVPMMIP
-262 STQAESEPVLQTAAA
+262 TTQAESEPVVQTADA
-277 PAAEPVVVKAPE
+277 PALPQAPA
-289 MPVLVT
+289 MPVLIT
-295 ALPLHQ
+295 DLPLHQ
-301 ASVKPEPVVKP
+301 ASVKAEPVVKE
-312 EEKPPVIAAIPKD
+312 EEKPVVIAVIPKD
-325 ALVMDADQMRV
+325 ALVMDADQMRA
-336 GTTRFLNGNWRVQMD
+336 GTTRFLNGNWRAQMD
-351 INDAHSGKAPNL
+351 ISDAHTGKAPSL
-363 RYQIQNNKGTARVV
+363 RYQIQNNKGAV
-377 RDGNIVCK
+377 RLVREGNIVCK
-385 ATIFSGLHQN
+385 AAVFSGLHQN

-429 ICTARFDAK
+429 VCTARFDAR

>member
-37 LRKQYALADCLAVPQ
+37 LRKQYALADCLAIPQ

-63 SPVAGEVIGWKAAD
+63 SPVAGDVICWKAAN

-99 KKCLQSEKTAQQ
+99 KKCLQSDKTAQQ

-131 VEGKP
+131 VDGKP
-136 VISFWGFVNLNEGA
+136 VMSFWGFVNLNEGA
-150 REDVLDCLR
+150 REDALDCLR
-159 YVEPELP
+159 YVEPEQP
-166 EEPLIVEIPQVEE
+166 EEPVITDIPEVEAP
-179 TDVPAVTF
+179 DVPAVTF
-187 SEADAPLLSPQEPL
+187 SEADAPLLSANEPL
-201 LHAYALPDE
+201 INAYTLPDE
-210 TDEAANDE
+210 TQEEVPAPVEAI
-218 PAAVKET
+218 VVET
-225 VVAEAVAMKT
+225 VEPKA

-248 AVAAVAIAVPLMIP
+248 AVAAVAVAVPLMIP
-262 STQAESEPVLQTAAA
+262 ASQAESEPVTETVST
-277 PAAEPVVVKAPE
+277 PEPVTLKAPD
-289 MPVLVT
+289 MPVLLT

-301 ASVKPEPVVKP
+301 ASVKAEPVVQQ

-336 GTTRFLNGNWRVQMD
+336 GTTRFLNGSWRVQMD
-351 INDAHSGKAPNL
+351 ISDAHSGKAPNL

-385 ATIFSGLHQN
+385 AAVFSGLHQN

-429 ICTARFDAK
+429 VCTARFDAK

>member
-37 LRKQYALADCLAVPQ
+37 LRKQSALVDCLAIPQ

-63 SPVAGEVIGWKAAD
+63 SPIDGTAISWKAAD
-77 ETQRTRALHY
+77 ERLRTRALHD

-111 LFGALLEKS
+111 LFGALLEKA

-131 VEGKP
+131 VNGKP
-136 VISFWGFVNLNEGA
+136 VISFWGFVNLNESA
-150 REDVLDCLR
+150 REDVFECLR
-159 YVEPELP
+159 NVAPPLPEALPITVIPEVEEPEP
-166 EEPLIVEIPQVEE
+166 VAI
-179 TDVPAVTF
+179 AF
-187 SEADAPLLSPQEPL
+187 SEADAPLISVQDSLLNTATPPAEEPDT
-201 LHAYALPDE
+201 P
-210 TDEAANDE
+210 
-218 PAAVKET
+218 PAPVET
-225 VVAEAVAMKT
+225 VPQPVANKNH
-235 RRSRWVWA
+235 RSRWLWGL
-243 APLAA
+243 PIAA
-248 AVAAVAIAVPLMIP
+248 AVAAVAVAVPMMIP
-262 STQAESEPVLQTAAA
+262 STQAESEPRVQTAEVPAQPPA
-277 PAAEPVVVKAPE
+277 PT
-289 MPVLVT
+289 MPSLIA

-301 ASVKPEPVVKP
+301 ASVKAEPAVVK
-312 EEKPPVIAAIPKD
+312 EEQKPVVIAAIPKD
-325 ALVMDADQMRV
+325 ALVMDAGQMRA
-336 GTTRFLNGNWRVQMD
+336 GTTRFLNGSWRAIMD
-351 INDAHSGKAPNL
+351 ISDAHSGKAPIL
-363 RYQIQNNKGTARVV
+363 RYQIQNNKGSV
-377 RDGNIVCK
+377 RLVREGNIVCK
-385 ATIFSGLHQN
+385 AAVFSGLHQT

-401 SRGNAQCSDGA
+401 SRGHAQCSDGA

-419 SCKPGNSNVA
+419 SCKPGDSNVA
-429 ICTARFDAK
+429 VCTARFDAR

>member
-37 LRKQYALADCLAVPQ
+37 LRKQYALVDCLAVPQ

-63 SPVAGEVIGWKAAD
+63 SPIAGEVVGWKAAD
-77 ETQRTRALHY
+77 ETLRTRALHY
-87 LEGLQDSARTLS
+87 LEGLQESARTLS

-131 VEGKP
+131 VDGKP

-150 REDVLDCLR
+150 REDALDCLR

-166 EEPLIVEIPQVEE
+166 EEPVIIELPEVEE
-179 TDVPAVTF
+179 PETPAVTF
-187 SEADAPLLSPQEPL
+187 SEADMPLIGTNEPL
-201 LHAYALPDE
+201 INAYTLPEDDAIE
-210 TDEAANDE
+210 EEKA
-218 PAAVKET
+218 PVET
-225 VVAEAVAMKT
+225 VMAKPLAVKT
-235 RRSRWVWA
+235 RRSRWVWGV
-243 APLAA
+243 PLAA

-262 STQAESEPVLQTAAA
+262 ATQAESEPVTETVAT
-277 PAAEPVVVKAPE
+277 PAPVVLKAPD
-289 MPVLVT
+289 MPVLVS

-301 ASVKPEPVVKP
+301 ASIKPEPIAQQ
-312 EEKPPVIAAIPKD
+312 EEKPLVIAAIPKD
-325 ALVMDADQMRV
+325 AMVMDADQMRV
-336 GTTRFLNGNWRVQMD
+336 GTTRFLNGSWRVQMD
-351 INDAHSGKAPNL
+351 ISDAHSGKAPSL

-377 RDGNIVCK
+377 RDGSIVCK
-385 ATIFSGLHQN
+385 AAIFSGLHQN

-429 ICTARFDAK
+429 VCTARFDAK

>member
-37 LRKQYALADCLAVPQ
+37 LRKQYALVDCLAVPQ

-63 SPVAGEVIGWKAAD
+63 SPIAGEVVGWKAAD
-77 ETQRTRALHY
+77 ETLRTRALHY
-87 LEGLQDSARTLS
+87 LEGLQESARTLS

-131 VEGKP
+131 VDGKP

-150 REDVLDCLR
+150 REDALDCLR

-166 EEPLIVEIPQVEE
+166 EEPVIIELPEVEE
-179 TDVPAVTF
+179 PETPAVTF
-187 SEADAPLLSPQEPL
+187 SEADMPLIGANEPL
-201 LHAYALPDE
+201 INAYTLPADDAIE
-210 TDEAANDE
+210 EEKA
-218 PAAVKET
+218 PVET
-225 VVAEAVAMKT
+225 VMAQPLAVKT
-235 RRSRWVWA
+235 RRSRWVWGV
-243 APLAA
+243 PLAV

-262 STQAESEPVLQTAAA
+262 ATQAESEPVTETVAT
-277 PAAEPVVVKAPE
+277 PAPVVLKAPD
-289 MPVLVT
+289 MPVLVS

-301 ASVKPEPVVKP
+301 ASIKPEPIAQQ
-312 EEKPPVIAAIPKD
+312 EEKPLVIAAIPKD
-325 ALVMDADQMRV
+325 AMVMDADQMRV
-336 GTTRFLNGNWRVQMD
+336 GTTRFLNGSWRVQMD
-351 INDAHSGKAPNL
+351 ISDAHSGKAPNL

-377 RDGNIVCK
+377 RDGSIVCK
-385 ATIFSGLHQN
+385 AAIFSGLHQN

-429 ICTARFDAK
+429 VCTARFDAK

>member
-37 LRKQYALADCLAVPQ
+37 LRKQNALVDCLAIPQ

-63 SPVAGEVIGWKAAD
+63 SPIDGTAMSWKAAD
-77 ETQRTRALHY
+77 ETSRTRALHY
-87 LEGLQDSARTLS
+87 LEGLQESARTLS
-99 KKCLQSEKTAQQ
+99 KKCLQSDKTAQQ
-111 LFGALLEKS
+111 LFGALLDKS

-131 VEGKP
+131 VDGKP

-150 REDVLDCLR
+150 REDVFDCLR
-159 YVEPELP
+159 YVEPEQPQAPTIDEVPLV
-166 EEPLIVEIPQVEE
+166 EEPE
-179 TDVPAVTF
+179 PAVVTF
-187 SEADAPLLSPQEPL
+187 SEADAPLISANEPL
-201 LHAYALPDE
+201 INAYTLPV
-210 TDEAANDE
+210 DE
-218 PAAVKET
+218 PEET
-225 VVAEAVAMKT
+225 QAPAEPMIPMTVART
-235 RRSRWVWA
+235 RRPRWMWGL
-243 APLAA
+243 PIAA
-248 AVAAVAIAVPLMIP
+248 AVAAVAIAVPMMIP
-262 STQAESEPVLQTAAA
+262 TTQAESEPVVQTADA
-277 PAAEPVVVKAPE
+277 PALPQTPA
-289 MPVLVT
+289 MPVLIT
-295 ALPLHQ
+295 DLPLHQ
-301 ASVKPEPVVKP
+301 ASVKAEPVVKE
-312 EEKPPVIAAIPKD
+312 EEKPVVIAVIPKD
-325 ALVMDADQMRV
+325 ALVMDADQMRA
-336 GTTRFLNGNWRVQMD
+336 GTTRFLNGNWRAQMD
-351 INDAHSGKAPNL
+351 ISDAHTGKAPSL
-363 RYQIQNNKGTARVV
+363 RYQIQNNKGAV
-377 RDGNIVCK
+377 RLVREGNIVCK
-385 ATIFSGLHQN
+385 AAVFSGLHQN

-429 ICTARFDAK
+429 VCTARFDAR

>member
-37 LRKQYALADCLAVPQ
+37 LRKQYALVDCLAVPQ

-63 SPVAGEVIGWKAAD
+63 SPIAGEVVGWKAAD
-77 ETQRTRALHY
+77 ETLRTRALHY
-87 LEGLQDSARTLS
+87 LEGLQESARTLS

-131 VEGKP
+131 VDGKP

-150 REDVLDCLR
+150 REDALDCLR

-166 EEPLIVEIPQVEE
+166 EEPVIIELPEVEE
-179 TDVPAVTF
+179 PETPAVTF
-187 SEADAPLLSPQEPL
+187 SEADMPLIGVNEPL
-201 LHAYALPDE
+201 INAYTLPADDAIE
-210 TDEAANDE
+210 EEKA
-218 PAAVKET
+218 PVET
-225 VVAEAVAMKT
+225 VMAKPIAVKT
-235 RRSRWVWA
+235 RRSRWVWGV
-243 APLAA
+243 PLAA

-262 STQAESEPVLQTAAA
+262 ATQAESEPVTETVAT
-277 PAAEPVVVKAPE
+277 PAPVVLKAPD
-289 MPVLVT
+289 MPVLVS

-301 ASVKPEPVVKP
+301 ASIKPEPTAQQ
-312 EEKPPVIAAIPKD
+312 EEKPLVIAAIPKD
-325 ALVMDADQMRV
+325 AMVMDADQMRV
-336 GTTRFLNGNWRVQMD
+336 GTTRFLNGSWRVQMD
-351 INDAHSGKAPNL
+351 ISDAHSGKAPSL

-377 RDGNIVCK
+377 RDGSIVCK
-385 ATIFSGLHQN
+385 AAIFSGLHQN

-429 ICTARFDAK
+429 VCTARFDAK